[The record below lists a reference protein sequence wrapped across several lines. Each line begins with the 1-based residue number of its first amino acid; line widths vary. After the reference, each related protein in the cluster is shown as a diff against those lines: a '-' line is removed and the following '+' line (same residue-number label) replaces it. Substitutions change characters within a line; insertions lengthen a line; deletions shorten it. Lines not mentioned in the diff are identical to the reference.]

1 MHLAA
6 KALAGALVLLAPG
19 ALGAAHF
26 LPLTPTATTLAAS
39 LAAEPMTSPPGVVDY
54 DEAQPGSDSHGDG
67 TVTLQRLATRLADT
81 TLSNHDSD
89 GDGLIQITTVE
100 QLNAVRYDLDGN
112 GTAEDDDSTE
122 GVDEAA
128 AYAAAFP
135 VASDGS
141 VCPEGTSCAGYEL
154 MNDLDLDTDGDG
166 TADDGDTYW
175 NNGAGWQPIGVL
187 NAGFAATFEGNGR
200 SINNLFID
208 RSEQDHMGLFGL
220 VGEDAEI
227 RNVALVDLSVTGSRY
242 VGGLVGQ
249 LKESTVSGAS
259 TAGTVAGNRGRIG
272 GLVGDGQN
280 SIIEDSRSSAT
291 VTAMGSSGRA
301 GGLVGELQKTG
312 SEGGVKSVVRRSYAT
327 GTVSSNQ
334 SRVGGLVGNLHQ
346 QNTPSALV
354 VASYA
359 TGAVSGSGSVGGLVG
374 RSSGE
379 VRASYATGAVSGD
392 NKTGGL
398 VGDNRGAVTASYFD
412 TDTSEQTDAA
422 QGKTTA
428 ELQAPTGYE
437 TPADNIYA
445 QWNVDLDGDDT
456 NDDPWDFGA
465 GFQYPVLKV
474 DGLDDDTTATWQEF
488 GGQLRARLVVS
499 VNATAT
505 SVTLNWTAPA
515 QTDYPGAPT
524 ITYQVYRDGTPIGA
538 AQAGL
543 TYTDAGL
550 TAGFTHVYRVDVLL
564 NGEPVRGSN
573 AAAAPPSL
581 SVSIA
586 DAEGVEGGNLS
597 FTVTKTGAGA
607 VSLNWTASIGESD
620 TAAITDLGAT
630 TSGTVDVAASDT
642 TKIFTVA
649 AAQDTVDED
658 NETFTVTLSAT
669 AGMPNVTDGTATGT
683 ITDDDESAGAPTGLT
698 ASTGSGQGEID
709 LSWTAPSDTG
719 VLNGTDPAAIT
730 GYQYRRAESSA
741 GLDSAAWTAAE
752 TATNFTVTGLTG
764 GTTYHFQVRALNGV
778 TPGGAA
784 SNEDSATTR
793 ALSSDA
799 NLSALVISLGTL
811 SPEFAAAKTAYT
823 AAVANSVASLAVTPT
838 AADSNATIAANGSA
852 VTSGSP
858 SEAIALTIG
867 PNIIK
872 VVVTAED
879 GTKKTY
885 TITATRAG
893 PSISIADAEG
903 AEGGNV
909 SFTVTKTGAG
919 AVSLNWTAS
928 IEESDTAATADL
940 GTTTSGAVEFAYSD
954 TGKTF
959 TVQTVQDAMDENDET
974 FTVTLSATA
983 GMPNVTDGTATGTI
997 TDDDESAGAPTGLTA
1012 STGSGQGEIDLSW
1025 TAPSDT
1031 GVLNGT
1037 DPASIT
1043 GYQYRRAESN
1053 AGLASAVWNSAGNTT
1068 AFTVTDLTGGTTY
1081 HFQVRALNGVTPGG
1095 AASNEDSAAAK
1106 ALPGI
1111 SIADA
1116 EGAEGGNISFTV
1128 TKTGAGAVS
1137 LNWTASI
1144 GESDTATSADLGP
1157 TTSGTVA
1164 FNASDA
1170 SKTFTVETV
1179 QDVMDEIDETF
1190 AVTLTVASGPASLS
1204 VPTAAGAITD
1214 DDESVGA
1221 PTGLMAMAGTNGGEV
1236 DLVWTAPSDTGVL
1249 NGADPAAITGYQYRQ
1264 SESSLGL
1271 DSAAWQNAGTA
1282 TTYTVT
1288 ALTGGTTYYFQ
1299 VRALNGVTP
1308 EGAASNE
1315 DSATAKALPGIS
1327 IADAGGLEGGNLSFT
1342 VTKTG
1347 TGSVSLN
1354 WTASIGE
1361 SDTAATADLG
1371 ATTSGTVEFAASDTT
1386 KTFTVAAAQDA
1397 IDENDETFTV
1407 TLSATAGMP
1416 NVTDG
1421 TATGTITDDDESAGA
1436 PTGLTASTGSGQGEI
1451 DLSWIA
1457 PSDTGVLNGA
1467 DPAAITGYQYRRAES
1482 SAGLPSAAWTDAG
1495 TATTYTVTGLTG
1507 GTTYYFQVR
1516 ALNGVTPEGEV
1527 SAEDSAAAKALPGIS
1542 IADAEGAEAGN
1553 VSFTVTKTGA
1563 GAVSL
1568 NWTASIEES
1577 DTAAAADLGTT
1588 TSGAVEF
1595 AASDTTK
1602 TFTVAAAQDT
1612 MDENDETF
1620 TVTLTATAGMPNVTD
1635 GTATGTITDDDES
1648 AGAPTSLMASTG
1660 SGEGEIDLVWTA
1672 PSDTGVL
1679 NGTDPAAITGYQY
1692 RQSES
1697 SAGLASAVWNSA
1709 GNTTAFTVTDLT
1721 GGTTFHFQ
1729 VRALNGV
1736 TPGGAAS
1743 IEDSATTK
1751 ALPGISIADA
1761 EGAEGG
1767 NVSFTVTKTG
1777 AGAVSLNWTASIGES
1792 DTATSADLGATTS
1805 GTVAFT
1811 ASDTTKTFTV
1821 AAAQDA
1827 VDEDNET
1834 FTVTLTATSG
1844 TPNVTDGTAT
1854 GTITDDDKS
1863 AGAPTGLTASTGSGE
1878 GEIDLSWTAPS
1889 DTGVLNGIDPAAIT
1903 GYQYRRAESSAELA
1917 SAAWQNAGTATTY
1930 TVTGLTGGTTYYFQV
1945 RALNGVTPGGAAS
1958 IEDSATTSA
1967 PSSDANLVALVI
1979 SHGTLSPDFISSE
1992 TAYTATVDN
2001 NVDSLTVTPTAADS
2015 NATIAVNDS
2024 AVASSSVS
2032 GAIGL
2037 DVGPNVIDVA
2047 VTSEDGMVKRY
2058 TITVTRTG
2066 PSLSVADA
2074 AGGEGG
2080 KVIFTVS
2087 KTGEG
2092 AVTLHWTASFGGSDT
2107 ATSAD
2112 LGPTTSGTVAF
2123 NASDAS
2129 KTFTVETVQDVMDEI
2144 DETFTVTLTVASGP
2158 ASLSIPT
2165 AAGAITDDDESA
2177 GAPTGL
2183 TASTG
2188 SGQGEID
2195 LSWTAPS
2202 DTGVL
2207 NGTDPATITGYE
2219 YRQSESSLGLDSAAW
2234 QNAGTATTYTVTGL
2248 TGGTTYYFQVRA
2260 LNGVTPEGEVSAE
2273 DSATA
2278 KATSSNANLSGLE
2291 ISLGTLSPGFAAE
2304 ETEYTVTLANLV
2316 TSITVTPTAADSN
2329 ATIAV
2334 NGSAVPSGASSGPIA
2349 LRVGAN
2355 VAGVIVTAEDG
2366 TEKKYTISVRRA
2378 EPSTPLHVTPNVPSS
2393 HSTDAPDPSTSLAMA
2408 DANGIEGS
2416 DLTFTVN
2423 KRGAGAVSL
2432 NWTASIEQ
2440 SDTARTEDLGAV
2452 TSGTVAFN
2460 ASENSKTFTVATA
2473 QDAMDENN
2481 ETFTVTLTVTSGT
2494 AKVAGGTAAG
2504 TITDDDQA
2512 AGAPIGLTAST
2523 GSGEGE
2529 IDLSWNKPSNT
2540 GVLNGADPAAVTSYQ
2555 YRLAESSGALPSALW
2570 TTAGTATHLT
2580 ATGLTAGTT
2589 YYFQVRALNG
2599 VTPEGAASDEASA
2612 GAKALPAVSIDDAT
2626 GVEGSGVSFTV
2637 SKKGAGA
2644 VSLNW
2649 TASIGEP
2656 DTAAIADLGA
2666 TTSGTVPFADS
2677 DTSKTFTVATAQ
2689 DSIDENNETF
2699 TVTLTVTSGTAR
2711 VADGTATGTI
2721 TDDDQA
2727 AGAPIGLTASPG
2739 SGESEIHLSW
2749 NNPSNTGVLNGAD
2762 PAAVTSY
2769 EYRLAESS
2777 GALLSAPW
2785 TTAGTATHL
2794 TATELTA
2801 GTTYYFQVR
2810 ALNGVTPEGA
2820 ASDEASAGAKALP
2833 AVSIDD
2839 ATGVEGSGVSFTV
2852 SKTGVGVVTL
2862 EWTAS
2867 IGEPDTAAIAD
2878 LGATTSGSVAFADS
2892 NTSKTFTVA
2901 TAQDASDED
2910 DETFSV
2916 TLIVTSGT
2924 AIVTNGT
2931 ATGTI
2936 TDDDR
2941 AAGAPTGLTA
2951 ATGSGVGE
2959 LDLSWTAPSDTGV
2972 LNGADPAAVT
2982 GYQYRL
2988 AESSGALPSAPWTT
3002 AGTATNYTVSGL
3014 AGGTAY
3020 YFQVRALN
3028 GVTPEG
3034 EASTEASGPDAA
3046 TGTPAPP
3053 LTPASDEGADDN
3065 PGGPATGQNSDD
3077 NPQPPSGE
3085 VGAPQEKI
3093 TPTPVPTPSVTPT
3106 PTPAFTPTS
3115 TPQPTVAPNTTPSPT
3130 TNRRP
3135 EPVPTSTPGAKAGPT
3150 ATFAPT
3156 AAPSPTV
3163 VAPAPTQARGAQEDG
3178 NLPAWVWLVIGI
3190 AALATVAA
3198 GAYALYRKGGK
3209 NNH

>member
-19 ALGAAHF
+19 ILGAAHF
-26 LPLTPTATTLAAS
+26 LPLTPTDTTLAAS
-39 LAAEPMTSPPGVVDY
+39 LADESTTGPGGVVDY
-54 DEAQPGSDSHGDG
+54 DEGEPGSDSHGDG

-100 QLNAVRYDLDGN
+100 QLNAVRYDLDGD

-122 GVDEAA
+122 GTDEAA
-128 AYAAAFP
+128 LYSAAFP
-135 VASDGS
+135 TASDGS
-141 VCPEGTSCAGYEL
+141 VCPEGTSCTGYEL

-175 NNGAGWQPIGVL
+175 NNGADWQPIGVL

-208 RSEQDHMGLFGL
+208 RSAEDHMGLFGL

-249 LKESTVSGAS
+249 LKESTVSGSSA
-259 TAGTVAGNRGRIG
+259 AGTVAGNRGRIG

-374 RSSGE
+374 RSSGK

-412 TDTSEQTDAA
+412 ADTSGQTDTT

-445 QWNVDLDGDDT
+445 QWNVDLDGDDA

-465 GFQYPVLKV
+465 GSQYPVLKV

-524 ITYQVYRDGTPIGA
+524 ITYQVYRDGTPIGS

-564 NGEPVRGSN
+564 NGESVRGSN

-581 SVSIA
+581 SVSID

-607 VSLNWTASIGESD
+607 VSLNWTASIGKSD

-642 TKIFTVA
+642 DKSFSVA
-649 AAQDTVDED
+649 TAQDAVDEND
-658 NETFTVTLSAT
+658 ETFTVTLTAT
-669 AGMPNVTDGTATGT
+669 SGMPNLADGTATGT
-683 ITDDDESAGAPTGLT
+683 ITDDDQVPGAPTGLM
-698 ASTGSGQGEID
+698 ASTGSGEGEID
-709 LSWTAPSDTG
+709 LVWTAPSGTG
-719 VLNGTDPAAIT
+719 VLNGTDPAA
-730 GYQYRRAESSA
+730 
-741 GLDSAAWTAAE
+741 
-752 TATNFTVTGLTG
+752 
-764 GTTYHFQVRALNGV
+764 
-778 TPGGAA
+778 
-784 SNEDSATTR
+784 
-793 ALSSDA
+793 
-799 NLSALVISLGTL
+799 
-811 SPEFAAAKTAYT
+811 
-823 AAVANSVASLAVTPT
+823 
-838 AADSNATIAANGSA
+838 
-852 VTSGSP
+852 
-858 SEAIALTIG
+858 
-867 PNIIK
+867 
-872 VVVTAED
+872 
-879 GTKKTY
+879 
-885 TITATRAG
+885 
-893 PSISIADAEG
+893 
-903 AEGGNV
+903 
-909 SFTVTKTGAG
+909 
-919 AVSLNWTAS
+919 
-928 IEESDTAATADL
+928 
-940 GTTTSGAVEFAYSD
+940 
-954 TGKTF
+954 
-959 TVQTVQDAMDENDET
+959 
-974 FTVTLSATA
+974 
-983 GMPNVTDGTATGTI
+983 
-997 TDDDESAGAPTGLTA
+997 
-1012 STGSGQGEIDLSW
+1012 
-1025 TAPSDT
+1025 
-1031 GVLNGT
+1031 
-1037 DPASIT
+1037 IT

-1081 HFQVRALNGVTPGG
+1081 HFQVRGLNGVTPGGATSNEDSATTRALSSDANLSALVISLGTLSPEFAAAKTAYTASVANSVASLAVTPTATDGSATIAVNDSEVTSGSSSKAIALTIGANIIKVVVTAEDGTKKTYTITVTRAGPSISIADAEGAEGGNVSFTVTKTGTGSVSLNWTASIGESDTTAIADLGTTTSGTVEFAASDTTKTFTVAAAQDTMDEDNETFTVTLSATAGIPNVTDGTATGTITDDDQVPGAPTGLMASTGSGEGEIDLAWTAPLDTGILNGADPAAITGYQYRRAESNAGLDSAAWQNAGTVTNRTISSLTGGTTYYFQVRALNGVTPGG
-1095 AASNEDSAAAK
+1095 AASNEDSVAAK

-1116 EGAEGGNISFTV
+1116 GGLEGGNVSFTV

-1144 GESDTATSADLGP
+1144 GESDTA
-1157 TTSGTVA
+1157 
-1164 FNASDA
+1164 
-1170 SKTFTVETV
+1170 
-1179 QDVMDEIDETF
+1179 
-1190 AVTLTVASGPASLS
+1190 
-1204 VPTAAGAITD
+1204 
-1214 DDESVGA
+1214 
-1221 PTGLMAMAGTNGGEV
+1221 
-1236 DLVWTAPSDTGVL
+1236 
-1249 NGADPAAITGYQYRQ
+1249 
-1264 SESSLGL
+1264 
-1271 DSAAWQNAGTA
+1271 
-1282 TTYTVT
+1282 
-1288 ALTGGTTYYFQ
+1288 
-1299 VRALNGVTP
+1299 
-1308 EGAASNE
+1308 
-1315 DSATAKALPGIS
+1315 
-1327 IADAGGLEGGNLSFT
+1327 
-1342 VTKTG
+1342 
-1347 TGSVSLN
+1347 
-1354 WTASIGE
+1354 
-1361 SDTAATADLG
+1361 ATADLG
-1371 ATTSGTVEFAASDTT
+1371 TITSGTVEFAASDTT
-1386 KTFTVAAAQDA
+1386 KTFTVVAAQDTM
-1397 IDENDETFTV
+1397 DEDNETFTV
-1407 TLSATAGMP
+1407 TLSATAGIP

-1436 PTGLTASTGSGQGEI
+1436 PTGLTASTGSGEGEI
-1451 DLSWIA
+1451 DLSWTA
-1457 PSDTGVLNGA
+1457 PLDTGVLDGTDPAAIIGYQYRQSESSLGLDSAAWQNAGTVTNRTISSLTGGTTYYFQVRTLNGVAPEGAASNEDSATAKALPGISIADAGGLEGGNVSFTVTKTGTGSVSLNWTASIGESDNAATADLGTTTSGTVEFAASDTTKTFTVAAAQDTMDEDNETFTVTLSATAGIPNVTDGTATGTITDDDESAGAPTGLTASTGSGEGEIDLAWTAPLDTGILNGA

-1495 TATTYTVTGLTG
+1495 TATTYTAAGLTG

-1527 SAEDSAAAKALPGIS
+1527 SAEDSATAKALPGIS
-1542 IADAEGAEAGN
+1542 IADAEGVEGGD
-1553 VSFTVTKTGA
+1553 VSFTLTKTGA
-1563 GAVSL
+1563 
-1568 NWTASIEES
+1568 
-1577 DTAAAADLGTT
+1577 D
-1588 TSGAVEF
+1588 
-1595 AASDTTK
+1595 
-1602 TFTVAAAQDT
+1602 
-1612 MDENDETF
+1612 
-1620 TVTLTATAGMPNVTD
+1620 
-1635 GTATGTITDDDES
+1635 
-1648 AGAPTSLMASTG
+1648 
-1660 SGEGEIDLVWTA
+1660 
-1672 PSDTGVL
+1672 
-1679 NGTDPAAITGYQY
+1679 
-1692 RQSES
+1692 
-1697 SAGLASAVWNSA
+1697 
-1709 GNTTAFTVTDLT
+1709 
-1721 GGTTFHFQ
+1721 
-1729 VRALNGV
+1729 
-1736 TPGGAAS
+1736 
-1743 IEDSATTK
+1743 
-1751 ALPGISIADA
+1751 
-1761 EGAEGG
+1761 
-1767 NVSFTVTKTG
+1767 
-1777 AGAVSLNWTASIGES
+1777 AVSLNWTASIGES
-1792 DTATSADLGATTS
+1792 DTAATADLGTITS
-1805 GTVAFT
+1805 GTVEFA
-1811 ASDTTKTFTV
+1811 ASDTTKTFTA
-1821 AAAQDA
+1821 AAAQDTM
-1827 VDEDNET
+1827 DEDNET
-1834 FTVTLTATSG
+1834 FTVTLSATAG
-1844 TPNVTDGTAT
+1844 MPNLADGTAT
-1854 GTITDDDKS
+1854 GTITDDDES

-1878 GEIDLSWTAPS
+1878 GEIDLSWTAPL
-1889 DTGVLNGIDPAAIT
+1889 DTGVLDGTDPAAII
-1903 GYQYRRAESSAELA
+1903 GYQYRQSESSLGLD
-1917 SAAWQNAGTATTY
+1917 SAAWQNAGT
-1930 TVTGLTGGTTYYFQV
+1930 VTNRTISSLTGGTTYYFQV
-1945 RALNGVTPGGAAS
+1945 RTLNGVAPEGAAS
-1958 IEDSATTSA
+1958 NEDSAA
-1967 PSSDANLVALVI
+1967 VKALSSNANLMALAI
-1979 SHGTLSPDFISSE
+1979 SHGTLSPDFTSAQ

-2024 AVASSSVS
+2024 AVTSSSAS

-2037 DVGPNVIDVA
+2037 DVGPNAIDVA

-2087 KTGEG
+2087 KTGDG

-2112 LGPTTSGTVAF
+2112 LGPTTSGTVTF

-2129 KTFTVETVQDVMDEI
+2129 KTFTVETVQDAMDEI
-2144 DETFTVTLTVASGP
+2144 DETFAVTLTVASGP
-2158 ASLSIPT
+2158 ASLSVPT

-2183 TASTG
+2183 MAMAGTNG
-2188 SGQGEID
+2188 GEVD
-2195 LSWTAPS
+2195 LSWTDPAY
-2202 DTGVL
+2202 TGVL
-2207 NGTDPATITGYE
+2207 NGTDSTAITDYQYRLAESSGGLPSTPWTTAGTVTNRTITG
-2219 YRQSESSLGLDSAAW
+2219 LM
-2234 QNAGTATTYTVTGL
+2234 
-2248 TGGTTYYFQVRA
+2248 GGTTYYFQVRA
-2260 LNGVTPEGEVSAE
+2260 LNGVTPAGATSTEA
-2273 DSATA
+2273 SATA

-2291 ISLGTLSPGFAAE
+2291 ISLGTLSPGFTAE
-2304 ETEYTVTLANLV
+2304 ETEYTVTLANRV

-2334 NGSAVPSGASSGPIA
+2334 NGAAVTSGSSSGPIA

-2355 VAGVIVTAEDG
+2355 VARVIVTAEDG
-2366 TEKKYTISVRRA
+2366 TEKKYTISVRRGA
-2378 EPSTPLHVTPNVPSS
+2378 PSS
-2393 HSTDAPDPSTSLAMA
+2393 YFTDPPDPSASVAIA
-2408 DANGIEGS
+2408 DANAIEGS

-2423 KRGAGAVSL
+2423 KKGAGAVTLEWS
-2432 NWTASIEQ
+2432 ASIGQ
-2440 SDTARTEDLGAV
+2440 SDTARTEDLGAA

-2460 ASENSKTFTVATA
+2460 ASENSKTFTVVTA
-2473 QDAMDENN
+2473 QDAMDEAD

-2494 AKVAGGTAAG
+2494 AKVTDGTATG

-2512 AGAPIGLTAST
+2512 AGAPIGLIASP

-2529 IDLSWNKPSNT
+2529 VDLSWNNPSNT
-2540 GVLNGADPAAVTSYQ
+2540 GVLNGTDPAAVTGYQ
-2555 YRLAESSGALPSALW
+2555 YRLAESSGGLPSAPW

-2637 SKKGAGA
+2637 SKTGVG
-2644 VSLNW
+2644 VVTLEW

-2666 TTSGTVPFADS
+2666 TTLGTVAFADS

-2689 DSIDENNETF
+2689 DSMDEADETF
-2699 TVTLTVTSGTAR
+2699 TVTLTVTSGTAK
-2711 VADGTATGTI
+2711 VTDGTATGTI

-2727 AGAPIGLTASPG
+2727 AGAPTGLTVAPG
-2739 SGESEIHLSW
+2739 GGEGEIDLSW
-2749 NNPSNTGVLNGAD
+2749 TAPSDTGVLNGAD
-2762 PAAVTSY
+2762 PAAVTGY
-2769 EYRLAESS
+2769 QYRLAESS
-2777 GALLSAPW
+2777 GALPSALW

-2867 IGEPDTAAIAD
+2867 IGEPDTAAIAG
-2878 LGATTSGSVAFADS
+2878 LGATTSGTVAFADS

-3002 AGTATNYTVSGL
+3002 AGTATNYTVSSL

-3034 EASTEASGPDAA
+3034 AASQEATATPVNRGPDAA

-3053 LTPASDEGADDN
+3053 LTPTPDEGADDN
-3065 PGGPATGQNSDD
+3065 AGGPATGQNSDD

-3085 VGAPQEKI
+3085 VGAPQETI

-3115 TPQPTVAPNTTPSPT
+3115 TPQPTVAPTTTPSPT

-3135 EPVPTSTPGAKAGPT
+3135 EPVPTSTPAAKAGPT
-3150 ATFAPT
+3150 ATFEPT

-3163 VAPAPTQARGAQEDG
+3163 VAPAPTRARGAQEDG

-3190 AALATVAA
+3190 AALATVAT
-3198 GAYALYRKGGK
+3198 GAYALYRKGGR